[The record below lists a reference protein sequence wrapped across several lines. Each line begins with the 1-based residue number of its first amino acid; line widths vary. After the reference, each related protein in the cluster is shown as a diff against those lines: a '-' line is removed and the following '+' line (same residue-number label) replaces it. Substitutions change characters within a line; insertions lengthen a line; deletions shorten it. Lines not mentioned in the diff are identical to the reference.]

1 VTASN
6 TTTGIF
12 ITGTDTDVGKTT
24 IALGFITALKDK
36 GLRVGVMKP
45 VSAGCEQT
53 NDGLRNEDAVLLM
66 QQASV
71 DFPYEIV
78 NPYAFEPAVAPHIAA
93 AEVGVAIDIE
103 VIRQCYF
110 KIAEKVNVVVVE
122 GAGGWLV
129 PINENETMADVVKG
143 LSLDVITVVGIR
155 LGCLNHAL
163 LTSQSIDASGL
174 NHKGWIANHLSPG
187 TGRAKENINTLGDR
201 IYAPCL
207 GEIKFNETADSNAI
221 ANQLNIDQLLL

>member
-1 VTASN
+1 MRK
-6 TTTGIF
+6 GIF

-24 IALGFITALKDK
+24 VALGLISALQEK

-53 NDGLRNEDAVLLM
+53 SDGLRNEDAVLLIR
-66 QQASV
+66 QASM

-93 AEVGVAIDIE
+93 AEAGIEIDIE
-103 VIRQCYF
+103 VIRQCYL
-110 KIAEKVNVVVVE
+110 KIAEKVDIVIVE

-129 PINENETMADVVKG
+129 PINQNETMADVVKA

-163 LTSQSIDASGL
+163 LTSQSIGASGL
-174 NHKGWIANHLSPG
+174 NHRGWIANHLFSNVKS
-187 TGRAKENINTLGDR
+187 AKENINTLRDR
-201 IYAPCL
+201 IPAPL
-207 GEIKFNETADSNAI
+207 LDEIKFNETVDSGVVASR
-221 ANQLNIDQLLL
+221 LNIDQLLR

>member
-1 VTASN
+1 MTKGV
-6 TTTGIF
+6 F

-24 IALGFITALKDK
+24 VALGLIAALQNK

-53 NDGLRNEDAVLLM
+53 SDGLRNEDAILLM

-71 DFPYEIV
+71 DLPYEVV

-93 AEVGVAIDIE
+93 DEAGVEIDIE
-103 VIRQCYF
+103 VIRQCYL
-110 KIAEKVNVVVVE
+110 KIAEKVDIIVVE

-129 PINENETMADVVKG
+129 PINAKETMADVVKA

-163 LTSQSIDASGL
+163 LTSQSIAVSGL
-174 NHKGWIANHLSPG
+174 NHSGWIANHLSAE
-187 TGRAKENINTLGDR
+187 TECASENVNALRARIQAPLLEEIPYRDKQFQLENSACVLSQR
-201 IYAPCL
+201 
-207 GEIKFNETADSNAI
+207 
-221 ANQLNIDQLLL
+221 